1 MFVAL
6 DDVCSMQL
14 SAGSLEVESHS
25 TIQKL
30 GDGDVIVI
38 SLSLQ
43 VEFNH
48 QSVVVLVNGDVVILR
63 QELGNRDVVLGEEL
77 GDGLVVEEE
86 TTDGGLEE
94 LCHSDVV

>member
-1 MFVAL
+1 
-6 DDVCSMQL
+6 MQL
-14 SAGSLEVESHS
+14 SAKSLEVASHS

-30 GDGDVIVI
+30 GDGNVIVI

-48 QSVVVLVNGDVVILR
+48 QSVVVLVDGDVVVLR
-63 QELGNRDVVLGEEL
+63 QELSDRDVVFGEEL
-77 GDGLVVEEE
+77 GHGLIVEEE

-94 LCHSDVV
+94 LCHRDIV